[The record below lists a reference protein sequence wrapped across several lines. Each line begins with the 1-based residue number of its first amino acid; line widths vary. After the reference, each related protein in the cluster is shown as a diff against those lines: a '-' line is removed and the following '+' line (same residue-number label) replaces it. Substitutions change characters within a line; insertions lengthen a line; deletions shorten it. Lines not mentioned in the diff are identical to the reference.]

1 MWEAMG
7 HRCFCEAGAAAVTPA
22 EAVYETGL
30 ADTSITHNYNFDF
43 SCAMMIEKIRNR
55 HSALRDF
62 IHNVWHARSKSSSSR
77 VAVFITRL
85 LKQTSYADD
94 RVLVKS
100 AINFNVHPKA
110 MFLSFD
116 DAKNLTRR
124 CF

>member
-1 MWEAMG
+1 MVLFDSSENWPLQQEEQEFIYMWEAMG

-55 HSALRDF
+55 HSAPRDF
-62 IHNVWHARSKSSSSR
+62 IHYVWHARSKSSSSR

-85 LKQTSYADD
+85 LKQTSLCKID
-94 RVLVKS
+94 RVLV
-100 AINFNVHPKA
+100 
-110 MFLSFD
+110 
-116 DAKNLTRR
+116 
-124 CF
+124 